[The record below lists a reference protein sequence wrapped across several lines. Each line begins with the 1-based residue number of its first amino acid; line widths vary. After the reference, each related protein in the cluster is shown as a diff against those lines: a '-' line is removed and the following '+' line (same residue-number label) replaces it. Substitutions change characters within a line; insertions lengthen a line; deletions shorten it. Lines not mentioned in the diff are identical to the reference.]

1 MEYTLTYSQ
10 QAQGWP
16 SFYSFNPDWIIGM
29 NNFLYTFKGGD
40 LYKHNVNEVRNTF
53 YEPWWVKAGSQ
64 ASAFTPSKIISVFN
78 DSPLENKLFKTLSLE
93 GDSVWNATLQT
104 DIQNSGYVQSDW
116 FEKKE
121 ATYFAFI
128 RNYVLNE
135 LPLRSVNGIGRSY
148 QVTGGNTIDFSISPL
163 ISIGSIISIGDYLFF
178 MALPDTT
185 MFLAGVVTNIIV
197 NYPAGVNQL
206 VINTAVPGT
215 APIPTQDAYFLYIKD
230 PIAESHGVLGHYCV
244 FEVVNSSSNKVE
256 LFTVGSDVMK
266 SFP

>member
-10 QAQGWP
+10 QNQGWP

-29 NNFLYTFKGGD
+29 NNFLYSFKGGD
-40 LYKHNVNEVRNTF
+40 LYKHNVNEARNTF
-53 YEPWWVKAGSQ
+53 YEPWWIKVGSQ

-93 GDSVWNATLQT
+93 GDSIWTATLDT
-104 DIQNSGYVQSDW
+104 DIQNSGYVQAGW

-128 RNYVLNE
+128 RNDSVE
-135 LPLRSVNGIGRSY
+135 LQIRNVNGIGRSY
-148 QVTGGNTIDFSISPL
+148 QVTGGNKIDFSISPL
-163 ISIGSIISIGDYLFF
+163 IQIGSIISIGDYLYF
-178 MALPDTT
+178 MAIPDNT
-185 MFLAGVVTNIIV
+185 MYLAGAVSNIIV
-197 NYPAGVNQL
+197 NYPGGVNQL
-206 VINTAVPGT
+206 VINTSIPGT
-215 APIPTQDAYFLYIKD
+215 TPIPTQDAYFLYIKN

-244 FEVVNSSSNKVE
+244 FEITNTSSSKIE